1 MDLFSS
7 FNIVDVGVSLAPNYN
22 DNFSFRTDLQYLGEG
37 NQLGDFWNTG
47 FQRFGYQTVLHEA
60 RLSVKASII
69 ETHFY
74 RIFKP
79 TAMKIKASLSPSNRK
94 AESQGLPIEN
104 IQNRLKS
111 YNAVPR
117 EDHLSPAGLKLAK

>member
-7 FNIVDVGVSLAPNYN
+7 FNIVDGGVSLTPNYN

-47 FQRFGYQTVLHEA
+47 FQRFAYQTVLHEA